1 MASKMDAA
9 KQARM
14 QALPTLEKTKHKM
27 MEKLLIQQERLQNHP
42 IEKARR
48 NVEHLKKV
56 KASRTEITAANKIL
70 KSAVATHGEIPKDI
84 GIQISSYQTVIKR
97 LNDAIKGIKGKC
109 SSSSEDEEEDIQ
121 TEIRREMEEARDEI
135 AEARAEAS
143 QARKEA
149 ARAASTRTTT
159 SSRSKIQAQR
169 QQSVSSEDE
178 EEQEEQED
186 YKESSEDEN
195 IPQPTNSSDE
205 DVSSDGDSDSDD
217 KHKK

>member
-84 GIQISSYQTVIKR
+84 GIQISTYQTVIKR

-109 SSSSEDEEEDIQ
+109 SSSSEDEDEQ
-121 TEIRREMEEARDEI
+121 AEIKREMDEARDEI
-135 AEARAEAS
+135 TEARAEAN

-149 ARAASTRTTT
+149 AREAAALRLKTM
-159 SSRSKIQAQR
+159 R
-169 QQSVSSEDE
+169 QQSEASEEGEEGDEETAPPVSSEDDE
-178 EEQEEQED
+178 EEPD
-186 YKESSEDEN
+186 A
-195 IPQPTNSSDE
+195 
-205 DVSSDGDSDSDD
+205 
-217 KHKK
+217 